1 MKPTNALVKRE
12 DCSRQ
17 GLTNL
22 ITYAVHLH
30 VDQQMMHFG
39 QLKVSQSKKKKKKP
53 IGKLADCLSNASGS
67 SNALLE

>member
-1 MKPTNALVKRE
+1 MHWLNGRTVRAK
-12 DCSRQ
+12 DSH
-17 GLTNL
+17 TNL